1 MDDIEIVS
9 GSSAISQL
17 APLWDEAAVHGGI
30 GAFERFDLVRD
41 AAKVA
46 ADLGSEPMVVVFR
59 RDGRVASLLALRTER
74 LMGARVAVA
83 LGHPLA
89 QYADTAGAALTPEE
103 FERATRLLAARGFNM
118 LLLRKVRDD
127 SGLHAALSLKGR
139 SQGAS
144 EAALFIDLAAFGTLD
159 AYEASFSSTTRR
171 NRRQRRQKLEAL
183 AGPLSFA
190 VLRGEEALPAFDK
203 ALDWKRAWLADR
215 GIASPVFD
223 GGAWEGLLRSMVLS
237 GEAIVSTLH
246 AGERLVAV
254 ELGFADEATYI
265 AYLGAFDPELSSTSP
280 GQEQMLRT
288 IGWCFAQGFSRYD
301 LLSPADDYKR
311 QWTRK
316 ETGVAI
322 DDYAV
327 ALTIVGQGVAEVRR
341 RVRPVA
347 RSLYLR
353 LSPEVRLAGE
363 RYGKPA
369 AAVAAAAALCAGAV
383 LEAIS

>member
-1 MDDIEIVS
+1 MDDIEIIS

-17 APLWDEAAVHGGI
+17 APLWDEASVHGGI

-41 AAKVA
+41 AANAA
-46 ADLGSEPMVVVFR
+46 ADLGSEPIVVVFR
-59 RDGRVASLLALRTER
+59 RDGKVASLLPLRTER
-74 LMGARVAVA
+74 VLGARIAIA
-83 LGHPLA
+83 LVHPLA
-89 QYADTAGAALTPEE
+89 QYADTAGAALTPDEL
-103 FERATRLLAARGFNM
+103 ERATGLLAQRGFNM

-127 SGLHAALSLKGR
+127 SGLHTALAAKGQ
-139 SQGAS
+139 SQSAS
-144 EAALFIDLAAFGTLD
+144 ETALFIDLAAFGTLE

-171 NRRQRRQKLEAL
+171 NRRQRRQKLEAA

-190 VLRGEEALPAFDK
+190 VMRGEDALPAFET
-203 ALDWKRAWLADR
+203 ALNWKRTWLADR

-223 GGAWEGLLRSMVLS
+223 RGAWEGLLRSMVLS

-246 AGERLVAV
+246 AGDRLVAV

-265 AYLGAFDPELSSTSP
+265 AYLGAFDPEFSSASP

-288 IGWCFAQGFSRYD
+288 IAWCFEQGFSRYD
-301 LLSPADDYKR
+301 LLAPADDYKR

-327 ALTIVGQGVAEVRR
+327 ALTVLGRGVAEVRR
-341 RVRPVA
+341 RVRPLA
-347 RSLYLR
+347 RSVYLR

-383 LEAIS
+383 LEAMS

>member
-9 GSSAISQL
+9 GCSAIAQL

-41 AAKVA
+41 AARAA
-46 ADLGSEPMVVVFR
+46 ADLGSEPMVIVFR
-59 RDGRVASLLALRTER
+59 RAGRVASLLALRTER

-83 LGHPLA
+83 LVHPLA

-103 FERATRLLAARGFNM
+103 LAQATTLLAARGLNM
-118 LLLRKVRDD
+118 LLLRKVRED
-127 SGLHAALSLKGR
+127 SSLHAALSANGH
-139 SQGAS
+139 SQSAS
-144 EAALFIDLAAFGTLD
+144 ETALYIDLAAFGTLD

-171 NRRQRRQKLEAL
+171 NRRQRRKKLEAL

-190 VLRGEEALPAFDK
+190 VLRGEEALAAFDK

-223 GGAWEGLLRSMVLS
+223 SGAWEGLLRSMVAS
-237 GEAIVSTLH
+237 GEGIVSTLH
-246 AGERLVAV
+246 AGDRLVAV

-265 AYLGAFDPELSSTSP
+265 AYLGAFEPEFSSASP

-288 IGWCFAQGFSRYD
+288 VAWCFEQGLARYD
-301 LLSPADDYKR
+301 LLAPADDYKR
-311 QWTRK
+311 QWARK

-327 ALTIVGQGVAEVRR
+327 ALTVLGRGVAGMRR

-347 RSLYLR
+347 RTLYLR

-383 LEAIS
+383 LEAMS